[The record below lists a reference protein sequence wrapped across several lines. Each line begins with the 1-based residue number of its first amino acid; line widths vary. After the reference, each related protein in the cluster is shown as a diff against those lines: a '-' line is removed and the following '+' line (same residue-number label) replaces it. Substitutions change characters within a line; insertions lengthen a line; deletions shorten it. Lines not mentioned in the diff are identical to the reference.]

1 MFVLS
6 YFNGYQLCRVLIEV
20 EIKLLIFA
28 FLVINFR
35 NSTVC
40 KISFMEN
47 VSMAIITRL
56 IRLSSTTNDKVGM
69 IQVAVENQETS
80 GGLRRTQ
87 EAFKGIRK
95 TRRGPGWPKRRLSEG
110 PEGLGRLER
119 TSKRLGRA

>member
-80 GGLRRTQ
+80 GGLRRSIQGHQ
-87 EAFKGIRK
+87 ED
-95 TRRGPGWPKRRLSEG
+95 
-110 PEGLGRLER
+110 
-119 TSKRLGRA
+119 